1 MLENIISAK
10 EYRKN
15 AKRSQV
21 IDIATRLQTIFNLSC
36 STSSRIDLP
45 QFITFLQMEDLK
57 PIIDPLIDKG
67 YMVEL
72 HLNNHYSNSKTGN
85 IFDRMSIIVPMT
97 DEPVDRSKAVIIND
111 TPDFSMP
118 NFGTPKLG
126 APNFGENPFMSMPN
140 SFDTSFEPAV
150 ESFNN
155 TQTIEPNEQATKTK
169 QPNGGSFVVSAE

>member
-10 EYRKN
+10 EYREN

-21 IDIATRLQTIFNLSC
+21 IDIATRLQSIFNLSC

-45 QFITFLQMEDLK
+45 QFITLLETEDLN

-72 HLNNHYSNSKTGN
+72 HLNKVYSNGKSN

-111 TPDFSMP
+111 APEFSMP

-140 SFDTSFEPAV
+140 PFDTSFEPTV
-150 ESFNN
+150 ESFNS
-155 TQTIEPNEQATKTK
+155 TQTIKPKEQVKTE
-169 QPNGGSFVVSAE
+169 QSNGGGSFVVSAE